1 MPLVSVSMAKGRTV
15 EQKRALLVGITK
27 VINETLGAPVSSI
40 RVWVNEFET
49 TDFIAGG
56 EILADKRA
64 REAAEK
70 AAQQGSAS

>member
-15 EQKRALLVGITK
+15 EQKRALLEGITK
-27 VINETLGAPVSSI
+27 VINETLGAPVASI

-70 AAQQGSAS
+70 AAREGSAS

>member
-15 EQKRALLVGITK
+15 EQKRALLEGITK
-27 VINETLGAPVSSI
+27 VVNETLGAPVSSI
-40 RVWVNEFET
+40 RVWVNEFEA

-70 AAQQGSAS
+70 AAQEGSAS

>member
-15 EQKRALLVGITK
+15 EQKRALLEGITK
-27 VINETLGAPVSSI
+27 VVNETLGAPVSSI
-40 RVWVNEFET
+40 RVWVNEFEP

-70 AAQQGSAS
+70 AAQEGSAP

>member
-15 EQKRALLVGITK
+15 EQKRALLEGITK
-27 VINETLGAPVSSI
+27 VINETLGAPVPSI

-70 AAQQGSAS
+70 AAQEGSGS

>member
-1 MPLVSVSMAKGRTV
+1 MPLISVSMAKGRTV
-15 EQKRALLVGITK
+15 EQKRALLEGITK
-27 VINETLGAPVSSI
+27 VVNETLGAPVSSI
-40 RVWVNEFET
+40 RVWVNEFEA

-70 AAQQGSAS
+70 AAQEGSAS

>member
-15 EQKRALLVGITK
+15 EQKRALLEGITK
-27 VINETLGAPVSSI
+27 VVNETLGAPVPSI
-40 RVWVNEFET
+40 RVWVNEFEP

-70 AAQQGSAS
+70 AAQEGSAP

>member
-1 MPLVSVSMAKGRTV
+1 MTDAV
-15 EQKRALLVGITK
+15 EPTFASP
-27 VINETLGAPVSSI
+27 LGAPVPSI

-70 AAQQGSAS
+70 AAQEGSAS